1 MLFPDDDSAPSL
13 DDPPRILLFTGKGGV
28 GKTTC
33 AAATALRA
41 ARDGHKTLVLS
52 SDPAH
57 SLADAVDRELGPEPT
72 EITENLFT
80 QEVDLYY
87 SMKKY
92 WGNMRELMLTV
103 FRWQGVGQVAA
114 EELAALPGMNE
125 GSVLLWLEQAVR
137 EDDYD
142 LIVVDSAPTG
152 ETLTL
157 LTLPQVTQ
165 WWLSKAF
172 PFQKLAFKSL
182 GFGVRKTTG
191 IPLDKGYDEL
201 EKIFEKLEAVRDVLS
216 DHRVTSIRLVMNPE
230 KMVIEEAR
238 RAYTYLQLYGYGVDS
253 VIVNRVLPEDQ
264 VPEDSLFGGYLE
276 SQRRYLKEIAQ
287 SFSPLPIL
295 TVPHLGEE
303 VFGFDRLARIADGL
317 YAEHNPTDVLY
328 DEPTY
333 DVREEGD
340 GYVIDL
346 RLPFADEEDV
356 DARQFGDELVV
367 QVANQRRN
375 YVLPNFLSY
384 YTMTGASLTD
394 GWLRVR
400 FEDVASKPA

>member
-1 MLFPDDDSAPSL
+1 MLFPDDNGTPVSTDT
-13 DDPPRILLFTGKGGV
+13 RILLFTGKGGV

-33 AAATALRA
+33 AAATALQA
-41 ARDGHKTLVLS
+41 ARDGKKTLVLS

-57 SLADAVDRELGPEPT
+57 SLADALDQDLGPEPT
-72 EITENLFT
+72 EIVDDLYA

-103 FRWQGVGQVAA
+103 FRWQGVDQIAA

-137 EDDYD
+137 ENDYD
-142 LIVVDSAPTG
+142 LIIVDSAPTG

-165 WWLSKAF
+165 WWLAKAF
-172 PFQKLAFKSL
+172 PFQKFAFKSV

-191 IPLDKGYDEL
+191 IPLDKGYEEL
-201 EKIFEKLEAVRDVLS
+201 EAIFEKLETIRDILA
-216 DHRVTSIRLVMNPE
+216 HRPTTSIRLVMNPE
-230 KMVIEEAR
+230 KMVIQEAR

-253 VIVNRVLPEDQ
+253 VVVNRVLPEEEIPDG
-264 VPEDSLFGGYLE
+264 SLFSNYLT
-276 SQRRYLKEIAQ
+276 SQRDYLQQIEQ
-287 SFSPLPIL
+287 SFHPLPIL
-295 TVPHLGEE
+295 QVPHLGEE
-303 VFGFDRLARIADGL
+303 VFGTERLARIAESMYEDR
-317 YAEHNPTDVLY
+317 APTDVLY
-328 DEPTY
+328 DEPTFE
-333 DVREEGD
+333 VREEGD
-340 GYVIDL
+340 AYIIDV

-356 DARQFGDELVV
+356 DVRHFGDQLVV

-375 YVLPNFLSY
+375 YILPNFLSY
-384 YTMTGASLTD
+384 YALQSSSLRD
-394 GWLRVR
+394 GWLHVR
-400 FEDVASKPA
+400 FEEE

>member
-1 MLFPDDDSAPSL
+1 MLFPDDNGTPVSTDT
-13 DDPPRILLFTGKGGV
+13 RILLFTGKGGV

-33 AAATALRA
+33 AAATALQA
-41 ARDGHKTLVLS
+41 ARDGKKTLVLS

-57 SLADAVDRELGPEPT
+57 SLADALDQDLGPEPT
-72 EITENLFT
+72 EIVDDLYA

-103 FRWQGVGQVAA
+103 FRWQGVDQIAA

-137 EDDYD
+137 ENDYD
-142 LIVVDSAPTG
+142 LIIVDSAPTG

-165 WWLSKAF
+165 WWLAKAF
-172 PFQKLAFKSL
+172 PFQKFAFKSV

-191 IPLDKGYDEL
+191 IPLDKGYEEL
-201 EKIFEKLEAVRDVLS
+201 EAIFEKLETIRDILA
-216 DHRVTSIRLVMNPE
+216 HRPTTSIRLVMNPE
-230 KMVIEEAR
+230 KMVIQEAR

-253 VIVNRVLPEDQ
+253 VVVNRVLPEEEIPDG
-264 VPEDSLFGGYLE
+264 SLFSNYLTSQRDYLE
-276 SQRRYLKEIAQ
+276 QIEQ
-287 SFSPLPIL
+287 SFHPLPIL
-295 TVPHLGEE
+295 QVPHLGEE
-303 VFGFDRLARIADGL
+303 VFGTERLARIAESMYDGRD
-317 YAEHNPTDVLY
+317 PTDVLY
-328 DEPTY
+328 DEPTFE
-333 DVREEGD
+333 VREEGD
-340 GYVIDL
+340 AYVIDV

-356 DARQFGDELVV
+356 DVRHFGDQLVV

-375 YVLPNFLSY
+375 YILPNFLSY
-384 YTMTGASLTD
+384 YALQSSSLRD
-394 GWLRVR
+394 GWLHVR
-400 FEDVASKPA
+400 FEEE

>member
-1 MLFPDDDSAPSL
+1 MT
-13 DDPPRILLFTGKGGV
+13 PRILLFTGKGGV

-33 AAATALRA
+33 AAATALHA
-41 ARDGHKTLVLS
+41 ARQGYKTLVLS

-57 SLADAVDRELGPEPT
+57 SLADALDQELGPEPQAVA
-72 EITENLFT
+72 ENLFA

-92 WGNMRELMLTV
+92 WGNMRDLMLTV
-103 FRWQGVGQVAA
+103 FKWQGVDQVAA

-125 GSVLLWLEQAVR
+125 GSVLLWLEQFVR

-157 LTLPQVTQ
+157 LSLPQVTQ

-172 PFQKLAFKSL
+172 PFQRLAVKSF

-201 EKIFEKLEAVRDVLS
+201 ETIFGQLEAIQEVLA
-216 DHRVTSIRLVMNPE
+216 DHETTSIRLVMNPE
-230 KMVIEEAR
+230 KMVIDEAR
-238 RAYTYLQLYGYGVDS
+238 RAYTYLQLYGYGVDA
-253 VIVNRVLPEDQ
+253 VVVNRVLPD
-264 VPEDSLFGGYLE
+264 DASGGSFFEQYRAAQRDYLA
-276 SQRRYLKEIAQ
+276 EIET

-295 TVPHLGEE
+295 QVPHLGRE
-303 VFGFDRLARIADGL
+303 VFGLELLDDIGAGL
-317 YAEHNPTDVLY
+317 YADRDPTAVFH

-333 DVREEGD
+333 RVHSEGD
-340 GYVIDL
+340 DYAIDI
-346 RLPFADEEDV
+346 RLPFADEAAV
-356 DARQFGDELVV
+356 DAQQFGDQLVV
-367 QVANQRRN
+367 QIRNQRRN
-375 YVLPNFLSY
+375 YALPNFLRY
-384 YTMTGASLTD
+384 YTLTESTINE

-400 FEDVASKPA
+400 FENAEA

>member
-41 ARDGHKTLVLS
+41 ARNGHKTLVLS

-400 FEDVASKPA
+400 FEDVASEPA